1 MTTGYAKTDSGDP
14 LADVQVC
21 NGLDVGRT
29 DQDGRYEL
37 PDHRIS
43 RFIFISTPSGYTPTR
58 RFYID
63 LHHETARDFIL
74 KADPQSVADEFS
86 FVQIT
91 DLHLST
97 ERRYLPEGLAADLA
111 QIRDDV
117 GDKARFL
124 IASGDLT
131 AGGKTEEYAAYLQT
145 ISATE
150 WPFYH
155 AAGNHD
161 GDTEVQGIHFMDYLG
176 PLYYSFDYGPIH
188 FVVYDGESH
197 LRDGSPSTARPF
209 TYVPSPQDTWLR
221 ADLAAQDPARP
232 IIFVNHFPWGDE
244 FYAQWTAYPIVATL
258 SGHWHSTR
266 MHRDDKTTHY
276 NTPSLGFGGID
287 QSPRGYRYCTWS
299 QGQLHSETR
308 ALVAPSVFSGISF
321 RPHPDNAAGQVE
333 HYANNSSESLL
344 QPLWQAGTGGSIHTA
359 APVVAEGC
367 VFQAIKNE
375 AQRTGNGLVA
385 LDAHDGALQWT
396 HDTDAAIKNTPAYAD
411 QHLFAATVTGQIL
424 TLTSAGDLLW
434 SYQLNN
440 PSQRWRYSSPL
451 AHAGRLYAGVSSHL
465 VAFDLARGAR
475 IWQRADL
482 GPDDWISSYPS
493 PAAHGGYLAVA
504 FYTQPTS
511 LTVLDANNGTTLWQQ
526 DGDKAHYIYATP
538 IIGPDG
544 TLYAVSGSAV
554 RAYGLESGKLL
565 WQSSLSLQR
574 VQSAPTLDD
583 GRLFVATGTGTLH
596 AFDAND
602 GAEIWR
608 WSIESQAPLFTPY
621 IRRGPTT
628 LGAPIVAAGR
638 VFIGGA
644 DGYVY
649 VLDATTGECIETCDL
664 GMPLAANPAVVGEQ
678 LYIGGCDGFVY
689 AFAIGS

>member
-1 MTTGYAKTDSGDP
+1 VITGYTKTDGGHP

-21 NGLDVGRT
+21 NGLDISRT
-29 DQDGRYEL
+29 DQHGRYEL
-37 PDHRIS
+37 PDHRNS
-43 RFIFISTPSGYTPTR
+43 RFVFITTPSGYTPTR

-63 LHHETARDFIL
+63 LRRETARDFIL
-74 KADPQSVADEFS
+74 KANPQSADDEFS

-97 ERRYLPEGLAADLA
+97 ERRYLPEDLA
-111 QIRDDV
+111 TDLVQIDNDV
-117 GDKARFL
+117 GANARFL

-150 WPFYH
+150 QLFYH

-161 GDTEVQGIHFMDYLG
+161 DDAEVLGSHFMDYLG
-176 PLYYSFDYGPIH
+176 PLYYSFDYGPVH
-188 FVVYDGESH
+188 FVVYDGEFH
-197 LRDGSPSTARPF
+197 LRDGSPSTAKPF
-209 TYVPSPQDTWLR
+209 TYVPSPQDIWLR

-244 FYAQWTAYPIVATL
+244 FYKQWTAYPIVASL

-266 MHRDDKTTHY
+266 VYRDDGTTHY
-276 NTPSLGFGGID
+276 STPSLGFGGID

-308 ALVAPSVFSGISF
+308 ALVAPGTFSGISF
-321 RPHPDNAAGQVE
+321 RPHPDNAVGRVE
-333 HYANNSSESLL
+333 HFTNNCSESLL

-359 APVVAEGC
+359 GPIVAGGC

-375 AQRTGNGLVA
+375 DQGTGNGLVA
-385 LDAHDGALQWT
+385 LDAQGGAMQWT
-396 HDTDAAIKNTPAYAD
+396 YSTDAAIKNTPAYAD
-411 QHLFAATVTGQIL
+411 QHLFVATVTGQIL
-424 TLTSAGDLLW
+424 ALTSAGDLLW

-440 PSQRWRYSSPL
+440 PSQRWLYSSPL
-451 AHAGRLYAGVSSHL
+451 AYAGRLYAGVSSQL
-465 VAFDLARGAR
+465 VALDLASGEC
-475 IWQRADL
+475 IWQRDDL
-482 GPDDWISSYPS
+482 GPNDWISSSPS
-493 PAAHGGYLAVA
+493 PAAHGDYLAVA
-504 FYTQPTS
+504 FYTQPTG
-511 LTVLDANNGTTLWQQ
+511 LTVLDANNGTTFWQQ
-526 DGDKAHYIYATP
+526 DGDKAQYIYATP
-538 IIGPDG
+538 VIGPDG
-544 TLYAVSGSAV
+544 TLYAISGSAV
-554 RAYGLESGKLL
+554 RAYGLENGKLL
-565 WQSSLSLQR
+565 WQSPLSLQR
-574 VQSAPTLDD
+574 VQSTPVLND
-583 GRLFVATGTGTLH
+583 GLLFVATGTGTLH

-608 WSIESQAPLFTPY
+608 WSVESQAPLFTPY

-628 LGAPIVAAGR
+628 LGAPIVMAGR

-649 VLDATTGECIETCDL
+649 VLDATTGECIDTCDL
-664 GMPLAANPAVVGEQ
+664 GMPLAAHPTIVGER

-689 AFAIGS
+689 ALAIES